1 MSTALTLD
9 VIWAMEERRAQA
21 NASGASTSNRPELTQ
36 KPVAVEMAFY
46 RKYTVGLLRR
56 YMRMS
61 MEMGRVPSLL
71 GKELFRG
78 RVTSYKVRSF
88 EDVVILV
95 HDVEK
100 CLMQL
105 DRTSQELIGRIS
117 LQEYTQGETAA
128 LMGMSLRSVARKYA
142 EALDRLTA
150 IFLELKLLEPQMEC
164 RCQGPTHGKESG
176 RY

>member
-9 VIWAMEERRAQA
+9 VIWAMEERRVQA
-21 NASGASTSNRPELTQ
+21 SRCDARASNRTELVQ
-36 KPVAVEMAFY
+36 RPVAVEMAFY

-78 RVTSYKVRSF
+78 RVTSYKVKSF

-100 CLMQL
+100 CLVRL
-105 DRTSQELIGRIS
+105 DKTSQDLIARIS
-117 LQEYTQGETAA
+117 LQEYTQGEAA
-128 LMGMSLRSVARKYA
+128 AMMGMSLRSVARKYA
-142 EALDRLTA
+142 EALDRLTV
-150 IFLELKLLEPQMEC
+150 IFLELKLLEPQAEC
-164 RCQGPTHGKESG
+164 GCQGATHGKESG
-176 RY
+176 RC